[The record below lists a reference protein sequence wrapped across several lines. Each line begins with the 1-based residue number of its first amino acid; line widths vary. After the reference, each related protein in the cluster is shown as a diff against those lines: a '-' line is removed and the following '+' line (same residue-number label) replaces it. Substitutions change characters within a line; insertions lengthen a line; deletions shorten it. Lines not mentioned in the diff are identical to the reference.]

1 MVVNEIRIHDNI
13 FFASRKMHV
22 HFAAALVFLLMKG
35 FPFVCINRI
44 LLSFYEKKI
53 NRVTW
58 PDTD

>member
-1 MVVNEIRIHDNI
+1 MVVNEIRIHDNT

-22 HFAAALVFLLMKG
+22 HFAAALVFLLMS